1 MREYLHG
8 HIICSDECEICG
20 GFLSSVL
27 TQEVAEK
34 DNVIVTTNDLADI
47 FDKQNQKG
55 MGVEN
60 ERLWKEKHDGNT
72 LFW

>member
-20 GFLSSVL
+20 GFLSGVL

-34 DNVIVTTNDLADI
+34 DDVIVTTNDLAGI
-47 FDKQNQKG
+47 FDKQYQKG
-55 MGVEN
+55 MGFEN
-60 ERLWKEKHDGNT
+60 ERHWKEKHDGNT